1 MTDPRLPT
9 AAPPDALASGQVP
22 IAVTGRHH
30 DDVTTTPPDD
40 SALADA
46 FGSADER
53 VLRAVYE
60 RWSSLVHTLALRSL
74 GDVAAAEDVTQ
85 HVFVRAWRS
94 RATYDPEKAPLGAW
108 LVGIARNCIT
118 DAHAERARR
127 TRLTLAVAG
136 EEAAAATAEDV
147 TDGLAERVMV
157 AGELDRLDEVPRS
170 VMRLAFYEELS
181 HREIA
186 ERLDLPL
193 GTVKSHIRRSL
204 ARLRM
209 RLEVIE

>member
-9 AAPPDALASGQVP
+9 VTRPDALASGQVP
-22 IAVTGRHH
+22 IAVTGRPH
-30 DDVTTTPPDD
+30 DDVTITPPDD

-46 FGSADER
+46 FGSGDER
-53 VLRAVYE
+53 VLRSVYE
-60 RWSSLVHTLALRSL
+60 RWSPLVHTLALRSL
-74 GDVAAAEDVTQ
+74 ADVAAAEDVTQ
-85 HVFVRAWRS
+85 QVFVRAWRS
-94 RATYDPEKAPLGAW
+94 RSTYDPAKAPLGAW

-118 DAHAERARR
+118 DAHTERTRR
-127 TRLTLAVAG
+127 TRLTIAVAG
-136 EEAAAATAEDV
+136 EEAAAPMAEDV

-157 AGELDRLDEVPRS
+157 AGELDRLDEVPRT

-204 ARLRM
+204 ARLRT

>member
-9 AAPPDALASGQVP
+9 VTRPDALASGQVP
-22 IAVTGRHH
+22 IAVTGRPH
-30 DDVTTTPPDD
+30 DDVTITPPDD

-46 FGSADER
+46 FGSGDER
-53 VLRAVYE
+53 VLRSVYE
-60 RWSSLVHTLALRSL
+60 RWSPLVHTLALRSL
-74 GDVAAAEDVTQ
+74 SDVAAAEDVTQ
-85 HVFVRAWRS
+85 QVFVRAWRS
-94 RATYDPEKAPLGAW
+94 RSTYDPAKAPLGAW

-118 DAHAERARR
+118 DAHTERTRR
-127 TRLTLAVAG
+127 TRLTIAVAG
-136 EEAAAATAEDV
+136 EEAAAPMAEDV

-157 AGELDRLDEVPRS
+157 AGELDRLDEVPRT

-204 ARLRM
+204 ARLRT

>member
-1 MTDPRLPT
+1 MT
-9 AAPPDALASGQVP
+9 
-22 IAVTGRHH
+22 I
-30 DDVTTTPPDD
+30 TPPDD
-40 SALADA
+40 TALADA
-46 FGSADER
+46 FGSGDER
-53 VLRAVYE
+53 VLRSVYE
-60 RWSSLVHTLALRSL
+60 RWSPLVHTLALRSL
-74 GDVAAAEDVTQ
+74 ADVAAAEDVTQ
-85 HVFVRAWRS
+85 QVFVRAWRS
-94 RATYDPEKAPLGAW
+94 RSTYDPAKAPLGAW

-118 DAHAERARR
+118 DAHTERTRR
-127 TRLTLAVAG
+127 LRLTLAVAG
-136 EEAAAATAEDV
+136 EEAAAPTAEDV

-157 AGELDRLDEVPRS
+157 AGELDRLDEVPRT